1 MMRPGAMPCQT
12 LSDRKSS
19 RPARLGVVVT
29 RGLLLDL
36 LATGKR
42 EAVDAAME
50 RYIAALETA
59 GTRPPA
65 TEAARERPP
74 VAQRSTGGGSP

>member
-1 MMRPGAMPCQT
+1 MRMVRPGAMPCPT
-12 LSDRKSS
+12 LSGRESS

-36 LATGKR
+36 LATGNR

-50 RYIAALETA
+50 RYALETA

-65 TEAARERPP
+65 TESAREQPP
-74 VAQRSTGGGSP
+74 VARRSTGGGSA